1 MEPIEL
7 RKKKSSAGSENGSAL
22 ERQKRTGKEVDSIQM
37 PISRVAPPNIEFEV
51 LMPDIPQ
58 TSTLENSGRMISS

>member
-7 RKKKSSAGSENGSAL
+7 RKKKSSTGSENGSAL

-37 PISRVAPPNIEFEV
+37 QISWVAPPNIELQD

-58 TSTLENSGRMISS
+58 KSTLENSGRIISS